1 MTKRGFPSHKVAI
14 VGVCE
19 SERRKAPGMHPYAI
33 QAEVVLSAL
42 RDAGLTLDDVDG
54 FCTTATFGQE
64 GGWQMSVAEV
74 AEYIGIRPR
83 WFDST
88 DIGGAASISQAGHA
102 ALAIHLGLAEVV
114 VVSYGSSGRSSQLP
128 APDYNTNA
136 AGPGQWEVPY
146 GPTTVASYALAARRH
161 MHEYGTTSEQ
171 LAAIAVQMRENATHN
186 PHAMY
191 RDPITVDDVLGS
203 PMIADPLHRLDCCVV
218 SDSGGAFVVVSAE
231 RAKDLGRTPIYLDG
245 WGEAIGQ
252 VQMNQM
258 PDFTVTSA
266 RESGKRALESAGM
279 TVADIECAQIYDS
292 FTLTVLLTLESLGFC
307 APGEGGA
314 FVESG
319 GISPQGRLP
328 INTDGGGLSS
338 NHPGRR
344 GTLAVIE
351 GVRQL
356 RGESPGVQLRD
367 PRTCL
372 VNGTGGT
379 LSATATLVLSR

>member
-1 MTKRGFPSHKVAI
+1 MHQQGFPSHRVAI
-14 VGVCE
+14 VGAYE
-19 SERRKAPGMHPYAI
+19 SERRKAPGVHPYAI
-33 QAEVVLSAL
+33 QAEAVLGAL
-42 RDAGLTLDDVDG
+42 RDAGLALSDVDG

-64 GGWQMSVAEV
+64 AGWQMSVAEV

-102 ALAIHLGLAEVV
+102 ALAIEAGLADVV
-114 VVSYGSSGRSSQLP
+114 VVSYGSSGRSSPLP
-128 APDYNTNA
+128 APDFNTNA
-136 AGPGQWEVPY
+136 SGPGQWEVPY
-146 GPTTVASYALAARRH
+146 GPTTVASYALAATRH
-161 MHEYGTTSEQ
+161 MHEYGTTPEQ
-171 LAAIAVQMRENATHN
+171 LAAVAVQLRENAARN

-191 RDPITVDDVLGS
+191 REPITVDDVLSS
-203 PMIADPLHRLDCCVV
+203 PMISDPLHRLDCCVV
-218 SDSGGAFVVVSAE
+218 SDSGGAFVMVSAE
-231 RAKDLGRTPIYLDG
+231 RARDLRTRPVFLDG

-266 RESGKRALESAGM
+266 RESGRRALASAGLS
-279 TVADIECAQIYDS
+279 TTDIDCAQIYDS
-292 FTLTVLLTLESLGFC
+292 FTITVLLTLESLGFC
-307 APGEGGA
+307 GPGEGGG
-314 FVESG
+314 FIESG
-319 GISPQGRLP
+319 AIGPGGSLP

-351 GVRQL
+351 AVRQL
-356 RGESPGVQLRD
+356 RGESPGVTIPGARS
-367 PRTCL
+367 CL

-379 LSATATLVLSR
+379 LSATATLVLTN